1 MNIEQTQEK
10 EYLHGLNDKQKE
22 AVLTTEGPVLIVAG
36 AGAGKTKTITH
47 RILHLIK
54 NGVAPENILAIT
66 FTNKAAKEMRER
78 VGKLLDQDFSLG
90 FPGYQNASMPFLS
103 TFHSLG
109 VKIIKDNART
119 LGLPKNFGI
128 FDRGDSLRLVK
139 EALKE
144 MDIDPKQ
151 FEPGK
156 ILSIIS
162 REKGNLV
169 TAHEFSGQSDKNGY
183 NIAGVAARVWS
194 RYEQLLGE
202 EKGLDFDDLLL
213 KSYLL
218 LKNHPDILKQYQD
231 QWHYIH
237 IDEYQDTNKVQYMTA
252 KMLTGERKNICVV
265 GDVDQNIYS
274 WRGADISNLMNFEKD
289 YPNAKVILLEE
300 NYRSTQTII
309 AVANDVINKNTI
321 RVEKTLFTKNA
332 EGEKITLFEAGN
344 ETEEARFV
352 AREIKRLVNEKKIE
366 PQNIAVLYRANFQS
380 RVLEEAMIAESV
392 PYQLLGTKFFERKE
406 VKDVL
411 AYLRA
416 ALEPTSLGD
425 VKRIINIPARGL
437 GKVAILKIFSDQKDT
452 LPLAAKQKVA
462 DFYSLLEKI
471 KEKIATD
478 KPSEVV
484 KFVITET
491 GLERE
496 LMNGTEDDK
505 ERLENMRELAT
516 LATKYNCWPQGEGM
530 EKMLE
535 EAALA
540 SDQDEMEEKKNA
552 ARLMTVHSSKGLE
565 FDTVFI
571 VGLEEDLFPH
581 QRMGGMRRTK
591 AEDEEERRLF
601 YVAITR
607 ARHKLYLSWA
617 QIRTIFGSQLV
628 NAPSQ
633 FIADVSMEHLDVEEK
648 FEYKEKIIYLDF

>member
-1 MNIEQTQEK
+1 VNIEQTQEK

>member
-452 LPLAAKQKVA
+452 LPLAAKQKLA

>member
-633 FIADVSMEHLDVEEK
+633 FIADVAMEHLDVEEK

>member
-1 MNIEQTQEK
+1 VNIEQTQEK

-392 PYQLLGTKFFERKE
+392 PYQLWGTKFFERKE

-633 FIADVSMEHLDVEEK
+633 FIADVAMEHLDVEEK